1 MHKKI
6 LAAAIAATM
15 ATSAMALEVY
25 NDDTNS
31 LSIGGRIGLSM
42 DDQGKSIDNDSS
54 RINFKYGHN
63 FGNGWTGAGVVEWS
77 FDTVAKSGEKVFGN
91 RLGFV
96 ELSHDE
102 FGTFRGGKQYSVFAE
117 IADWSSDI
125 MLFNGAK
132 YLGIYDGVNGDGG
145 FNGTGR
151 ADGAASYR
159 NSFGGL
165 NIGLQVQAKGNMD
178 KTVDD
183 EFVAAPATNS
193 EINYDRKQGYGIA
206 ISYDLPMGVSL
217 GYAYNETEM
226 NKTATNLEGNNAQ
239 AQVLGAKFEMDALY
253 VGFNYGQFKHHKEV
267 LQGNGLAEKAT
278 AYDLF
283 AKYDL
288 SNVMMDGVSVYAAY
302 QDIEFDKGVHGEKS
316 KMEGQITSFGAQ
328 YEVGPMLFGAQ
339 YDVNNEKDVNGDK
352 VKKDDVFTIN
362 ARYYF

>member
-42 DDQGKSIDNDSS
+42 NDNDKSVDNDSS

-77 FDTVAKSGEKVFGN
+77 FDTVAKSGDDVFGN

-96 ELSHDE
+96 ELAHDDL
-102 FGTFRGGKQYSVFAE
+102 GTFRGGKQFSVFGE
-117 IADWSSDI
+117 IAEWSSDM
-125 MLFNGAK
+125 MLFNGGK
-132 YLGIYDGVNGDGG
+132 WIGIYDGVTGDGG

-151 ADGAASYR
+151 ADGAVTYR

-165 NIGLQVQAKGNMD
+165 NVGLQAQAKDQKDG
-178 KTVDD
+178 
-183 EFVAAPATNS
+183 
-193 EINYDRKQGYGIA
+193 YDRKMGYGIGL
-206 ISYDLPMGVSL
+206 SYDLPMGFSV
-217 GYAYNETEM
+217 GYAYNEAEM
-226 NKTATNLEGNNAQ
+226 NKSANNLDGKNAK
-239 AQVLGAKFEMDALY
+239 AQVLSAKFEMDALY
-253 VGFNYGQFKHHKEV
+253 VGASYGEFKHH
-267 LQGNGLAEKAT
+267 LQQFSGMGGGLLAEKAKT
-278 AYDLF
+278 YDLY
-283 AKYDL
+283 ASYAL
-288 SNVMMDGVSVYAAY
+288 NNVVDGFSVYTGHQKVDFSKNAAG
-302 QDIEFDKGVHGEKS
+302 DSTKA
-316 KMEGQITSFGAQ
+316 EGTTTSIGAM

-339 YDVNNEKDVNGDK
+339 YDKVTEKDNLG
-352 VKKDDVFTIN
+352 KKSKDADDVFTIN